1 MKGGLSRLLLLGDIM
16 DKLLEKVQ
24 YLKGVGPQRSRLLA
38 KMGIHSVFDLLWHFP
53 RAYIDRTSLQAA
65 NQLIPGE
72 QVGIMGTILTTRS
85 SRSRRGMVVF
95 VAVVET
101 QDGPVQAV
109 WFNQPFLVDILKSGR
124 RVWLSGKVKSI
135 LPAEIHVS
143 EYEIMEDEDWS
154 PGIVPVYSTTEGISQ
169 KVWRSLLSQVL
180 EKYLPDYPEILEQS
194 QRQRF
199 ELCTIQEALANIHFP
214 ADRAAYKQARQRLA
228 FEELLLFLLR
238 LQESS
243 QKDSRPGLI
252 HREKNDLVSKVRDRL
267 SYQLTPAQQ
276 KVVKEIFADMESPRV
291 MNRLLQGDVGAGKT
305 VVAALSMAKAVASG
319 YQAALMAPTEILA
332 GQHGQA
338 LHEVLGESGIR
349 LALLTGSST
358 AGQRAE
364 ILDQIKRGEI
374 DILIGTHALIQEDV
388 TFANLGLVVIDEQH
402 RFGVRQRAALA
413 SKGANPD
420 TLVMTATPIPR
431 TLALTAYGNLEIS
444 IIDQLP
450 PGRKPVK
457 TKYLPYK
464 LRNKAYRFAKQQIT
478 AGQQVYVVCPLV
490 EESEKQDIQAAV
502 NLYDELRTG
511 VFHGYEVGLLHGRLR
526 QADKEQ
532 VMKRFKDGEI
542 KLLVTTT
549 VVEVGVDVA
558 NATVMVI
565 EHAERFGLSQL
576 HQLRGR
582 VGRSALQSY
591 CILLAEPHTD
601 ESRQR
606 LRAMEIS
613 NDGFYLA
620 QQDLLIRGPGDFWGV
635 RQHGL
640 DQLKIANLAKDLP
653 LAEKARQCSREIDP
667 ASWYEYIHARFP
679 IIEGTAMN

>member
-1 MKGGLSRLLLLGDIM
+1 MLLGETM

-24 YLKGVGPQRSRLLA
+24 FLKGVGPQRSRLLA
-38 KMGIHSVFDLLWHFP
+38 KMGIHTPFDLLWHFP
-53 RAYIDRTSLQAA
+53 RTYIDRSSLQPAS
-65 NQLIPGE
+65 QLIPGE
-72 QVGIMGTILTTRS
+72 QGGIMGIISATRS
-85 SRSRRGMVVF
+85 SRSRRGMAILA
-95 VAVVET
+95 AVVET

-109 WFNQPFLVDILKSGR
+109 WFNQPFLADIIKTGR
-124 RVWLSGKVKSI
+124 RIWLSGKVKSI
-135 LPAEIHVS
+135 LPVEIHVS
-143 EYEIMEDEDWS
+143 EYEILEEEDWA

-180 EKYLPDYPEILEQS
+180 EKYLLDYPEILDHS

-214 ADRAAYKQARQRLA
+214 TDRTAYKQARQRLA

-238 LQESS
+238 LQEFS
-243 QKDSRPGLI
+243 QKDFRPGLI
-252 HREKNDLVSKVRDRL
+252 HKEKNDLVQKVRDRL
-267 SYQLTPAQQ
+267 PYQLTPAQQ

-305 VVAALSMAKAVASG
+305 VVAALAMAKAVASG

-338 LHEVLGESGIR
+338 LYEVLGESGIR
-349 LALLTGSST
+349 LALLTGSITT
-358 AGQRAE
+358 AQRAE
-364 ILDQIKRGEI
+364 ILYYTRQREI
-374 DILIGTHALIQEDV
+374 DVLIGTHALIQEDV
-388 TFANLGLVVIDEQH
+388 IFANLGLVVIDEQH

-413 SKGANPD
+413 SKGDNPD

-444 IIDQLP
+444 VIDQLP

-457 TKYLPYK
+457 TKYLPYR
-464 LRNKAYRFAKQQIT
+464 LRQKAYSFARQQII

-532 VMKRFKDGEI
+532 VMQRFKNGEI

-558 NATVMVI
+558 NATVMLI

-606 LRAMEIS
+606 LRAMEVS

-620 QQDLLIRGPGDFWGV
+620 QQDLMIRGPGDFWGV

-653 LAEKARQCSREIDP
+653 LAEKARQCSRELDP
-667 ASWYEYIHARFP
+667 SFWQEYVNARFP

>member
-1 MKGGLSRLLLLGDIM
+1 MLLGETM

-38 KMGIHSVFDLLWHFP
+38 RIGIHSVFDLLWHFP
-53 RAYIDRTSLQAA
+53 RAYIDRSSLQPAH
-65 NQLIPGE
+65 QLVPGE
-72 QVGIMGTILTTRS
+72 QAGIMGTIVATRS
-85 SRSRRGMVVF
+85 SRSRRGM
-95 VAVVET
+95 AILAAAVET
-101 QDGPVQAV
+101 QQGTVQAV
-109 WFNQPFLVDILKSGR
+109 WFNQPFLEDIIKAGR
-124 RVWLSGKVKSI
+124 RIWLSGKVKSI
-135 LPAEIHVS
+135 LPVEIHVS
-143 EYEIMEDEDWS
+143 EYEILEEEDWA

-169 KVWRSLLSQVL
+169 KVWRSLMNQVL
-180 EKYLPDYPEILEQS
+180 EKYLPDYPEILDPD

-199 ELCTIQEALANIHFP
+199 ELCTIQEALTNIHFP
-214 ADRAAYKQARQRLA
+214 ADRTSYKLARQRLA

-238 LQESS
+238 LQELT
-243 QKDSRPGLI
+243 QKDSRPGVI
-252 HREKNDLVSKVRDRL
+252 HLEKRDLVQKVRDQL
-267 SYQLTPAQQ
+267 PYQLTPAQE
-276 KVVKEIFADMESPRV
+276 KVIREIFADMESPQA

-305 VVAALSMAKAVASG
+305 VVAALAMAKAVASG

-332 GQHGQA
+332 VQHGQA
-338 LHEVLGESGIR
+338 LHDVLWEAGIR
-349 LALLTGSST
+349 LALLTGSTT
-358 AGQRAE
+358 AAQRAE
-364 ILDQIKRGEI
+364 ILDQTRRGDI
-374 DILIGTHALIQEDV
+374 DILVGTHALIQEDV

-413 SKGANPD
+413 AKGDNPD

-431 TLALTAYGNLEIS
+431 TLALTAYGNLDIS
-444 IIDQLP
+444 VIDQLP

-464 LRNKAYRFAKQQIT
+464 LRNKAYNFARQQVI
-478 AGQQVYVVCPLV
+478 AGHQVYVVCPLV

-502 NLYDELRTG
+502 NLYDELRTSI
-511 VFHGYEVGLLHGRLR
+511 FREYEVGLLHGRLR
-526 QADKEQ
+526 QADKDQ
-532 VMKRFKDGEI
+532 VMQRFKKGEI

-558 NATVMVI
+558 NATVMIV

-591 CILLAEPHTD
+591 CMLLAEPHTD
-601 ESRQR
+601 EARRR
-606 LRAMEIS
+606 LRAMEVS

-620 QQDLLIRGPGDFWGV
+620 QQDLLIRGPGDFLGV

-640 DQLKIANLAKDLP
+640 DQLKIANLAKDLI

-667 ASWYEYIHARFP
+667 APWYNYITARFP
-679 IIEGTAMN
+679 VIEGTAMN

>member
-1 MKGGLSRLLLLGDIM
+1 M

-24 YLKGVGPQRSRLLA
+24 FLKGVGPQRSRLLA
-38 KMGIHSVFDLLWHFP
+38 KMGIYSLFDLLWHFP
-53 RAYIDRTSLQAA
+53 RTYIDRTSLPTGQLAAGEQAA
-65 NQLIPGE
+65 L
-72 QVGIMGTILTTRS
+72 MGTVLSTRS
-85 SRSRRGMVVF
+85 NRSRRGMVVF
-95 VAVVET
+95 SAVVES
-101 QDGPVQAV
+101 QQGMVQAV
-109 WFNQPFLVDILKSGR
+109 WFNQPFLVDIIKTGR
-124 RVWLSGKVKSI
+124 KIWLSGKVKSI
-135 LPAEIHVS
+135 QPAEIHVS
-143 EYEIMEDEDWS
+143 EYEVLEEEDWT

-169 KVWRSLLSQVL
+169 KVWRGLLSQAL
-180 EKYLPDYPEILEQS
+180 EKGLPDYPEILDQS
-194 QRQRF
+194 QLQRF
-199 ELCTIQEALANIHFP
+199 ELCTIQEALTNIHFP
-214 ADRAAYKQARQRLA
+214 SDRTSYKQARQRLA

-238 LQESS
+238 LQELS
-243 QKDSRPGLI
+243 QQDSRPGLI
-252 HREKNDLVSKVRDRL
+252 HQEKNDLVRKVRDRL
-267 SYQLTPAQQ
+267 PYQLTAAQE
-276 KVVKEIFADMESPRV
+276 KVVAEIFADMESPRV

-305 VVAALSMAKAVASG
+305 VVAALSMAKAAASG

-332 GQHGQA
+332 VQHAKA
-338 LHEVLGESGIR
+338 LQEVLGECGIR

-358 AGQRAE
+358 AAQRGE
-364 ILDQIKRGEI
+364 ILDETRRGEI
-374 DILIGTHALIQEDV
+374 DVVIGTHALIQEDV
-388 TFANLGLVVIDEQH
+388 AFANLGLVVIDEQH
-402 RFGVRQRAALA
+402 RFGVRQRAALTD
-413 SKGANPD
+413 KGNNPD

-444 IIDQLP
+444 VIDQLP

-464 LRNKAYRFAKQQIT
+464 FRLRAYNFARQQIA

-502 NLYDELRTG
+502 NLYDELGTG
-511 VFHGYEVGLLHGRLR
+511 IFSEYQIGLLHGRLPP
-526 QADKEQ
+526 ATKEE
-532 VMKRFKDGEI
+532 VMNRFKKGEI

-558 NATVMVI
+558 NATVMLI

-591 CILLAEPHTD
+591 CLLLAEPHTD

-606 LRAMEIS
+606 LQAMEAS

-620 QQDLLIRGPGDFWGV
+620 QQDLIIRGPGDFWGV

-653 LAEKARQCSREIDP
+653 LAEKARQCSREID
-667 ASWYEYIHARFP
+667 AAHWYVYINARFP